1 MYEQDY
7 IMRMN
12 RDVIRTIA
20 KLILGR
26 DVEEPMDIIANELK
40 SEDKK
45 LLILNEQ
52 VYVEKIIELEEKI
65 QEQIVNNKERALEQA
80 LLFYSYLNKQS
91 DEFLE
96 ANDFDKE
103 IFSI

>member
-1 MYEQDY
+1 MWYPIKKEARDMYEQDY

-12 RDVIRTIA
+12 RDVIRAIA

-26 DVEEPMDIIANELK
+26 DTEEPMDIIANELK

-80 LLFYSYLNKQS
+80 LLFLSEQT
-91 DEFLE
+91 
-96 ANDFDKE
+96 
-103 IFSI
+103 IR

>member
-20 KLILGR
+20 KLIWGR
-26 DVEEPMDIIANELK
+26 DVEGPMDINADELK

-52 VYVEKIIELEEKI
+52 VDVEKIIELEEKI
-65 QEQIVNNKERALEQA
+65 QEQIVNN
-80 LLFYSYLNKQS
+80 
-91 DEFLE
+91 
-96 ANDFDKE
+96 
-103 IFSI
+103 